1 MKNPIVSLCV
11 VSAIAAGLAFS
22 QSAAA
27 QSKAASVP
35 PPPPI
40 KLEKIE
46 EVEDASIKTIKPEPK
61 KTVTKEKRMNG
72 EVTEVEVKSGP
83 STYTVK
89 KTPNTSQ
96 GTVDNRGNQVAQWTL
111 LEIGGKKEKKE
122 VEPLPTLPVN
132 PDSLPKTKAPATVT
146 ATEAK
151 AKSVSTATATATK
164 VEAKSASAASKNK
177 D

>member
-1 MKNPIVSLCV
+1 MKKTNWILCTLSSV
-11 VSAIAAGLAFS
+11 AAVFSFS
-22 QSAAA
+22 QAALA

-40 KLEKIE
+40 KLEQIE
-46 EVEDASIKTIKPEPK
+46 EVDDKGLKTIKPEPK

-96 GTVDNRGNQVAQWTL
+96 GTVDNRGKQVAQWTL
-111 LEIGGKKEKKE
+111 LEVGGKKEKKE

-132 PDSLPKTKAPATVT
+132 PDSLPKTTAAATDAKSKTVT
-146 ATEAK
+146 TSNKIE
-151 AKSVSTATATATK
+151 T
-164 VEAKSASAASKNK
+164 KSASAVSKNK
-177 D
+177 E

>member
-1 MKNPIVSLCV
+1 MKNPIVSLYV
-11 VSAIAAGLAFS
+11 VSAIVASLAFS

-46 EVEDASIKTIKPEPK
+46 EVEDQSIKTIKPEPK

-132 PDSLPKTKAPATVT
+132 PDSLPKTTAPATESKT
-146 ATEAK
+146 
-151 AKSVSTATATATK
+151 KSVTTAVTSPNK